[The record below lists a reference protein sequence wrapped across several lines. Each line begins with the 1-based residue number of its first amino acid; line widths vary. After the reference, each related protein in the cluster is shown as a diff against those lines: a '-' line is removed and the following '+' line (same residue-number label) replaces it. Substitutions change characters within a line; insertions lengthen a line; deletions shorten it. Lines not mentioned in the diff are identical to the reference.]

1 MWEDSQYV
9 DILALTRGVDMS
21 DASSSSRNK
30 RSLLPVGRV
39 HTEDVSARVQAGGES
54 ESVDFPADQEKP
66 KKKMRKSKLLRSMA
80 HNSAKP
86 LECFLERPFANPM
99 DLTEIFKFWQDLK
112 FTEICRALSGHFCRF
127 CLKSFMN
134 GDLRRCMQESIQE
147 WA

>member
-39 HTEDVSARVQAGGES
+39 HTEDVRAWIEAGDES
-54 ESVDFPADQEKP
+54 ESVDFPAEQEKP
-66 KKKMRKSKLLRSMA
+66 KKKMRTSKLLRAMA

-86 LECFLERPFANPM
+86 
-99 DLTEIFKFWQDLK
+99 
-112 FTEICRALSGHFCRF
+112 
-127 CLKSFMN
+127 
-134 GDLRRCMQESIQE
+134 
-147 WA
+147 

>member
-66 KKKMRKSKLLRSMA
+66 KKKMRKSKLLWSMA

-86 LECFLERPFANPM
+86 
-99 DLTEIFKFWQDLK
+99 
-112 FTEICRALSGHFCRF
+112 
-127 CLKSFMN
+127 
-134 GDLRRCMQESIQE
+134 
-147 WA
+147 